1 MPELCCPEP
10 VTTPLALPPR
20 PPTLRPARMSWA
32 AFITPVVMAGALW
45 LMTRSPYSLAFA
57 ALGPIGAV
65 LSLVEGRRGGGRER
79 RAALAERDAE
89 LGRLRERIAVVHDGL
104 RRELLRRSPGAAAA
118 IDGLDGPAL
127 WKGGEVVVSLGRGSV
142 ASGLVI
148 SGDARE
154 PEEFELQRAAARLD
168 DAPVLADPGEGIA
181 VCGPEVLARAYLR
194 GLLVQLYAALPP
206 GRLAP
211 PELADPA
218 GRARAEWDW
227 LDRLPHHIGAAG
239 IAPRFGVFAEAR
251 LVPPGFRAVVTLAS
265 PLAAIVEHYPGL
277 TADGSARGR
286 ELEPLEAS
294 VVPELVSLVEAERVA
309 GALASRAAGLGLGAA
324 TRSLPVEVAFSD
336 LPTAGGARLAA
347 SIGRTLH
354 GIAELDLVADG
365 PHAVVAGVTGS
376 GKSELL
382 VTWVAGMV
390 AGRSS
395 DEVVVLLVD
404 FKGGTAFRPLASL
417 PHVVGVVTDLAH
429 GEASRALS
437 SLSAELRRR
446 EAELARLAVRDVADT
461 HGALPRLVIVV
472 DEFAAMIDAFP
483 DFGPL
488 FADIAARGRAL
499 GIHLILATQR
509 PAGVMRD
516 ALVANC
522 PLRLSLRVQSD
533 SDSRWVVGTD
543 AAARL
548 SAATPGRC
556 ILSIDGTTTEV
567 QVARTTASD
576 LAELVASTPAT
587 APPKRP
593 WLDPLPVVL
602 TRADLSARA
611 TPQVVGVADL
621 PERQRRAMLEFQ
633 AEQAPLVV
641 LGAARSGKSSLL
653 RVLAEA
659 SGLESVVVGA
669 DREQAWDAV
678 EAAAERCEDPEARS
692 EPGVLLAVD
701 DADALCAR
709 LGDEYAVMWCDR
721 LARVLRDG
729 PAAGIFPI
737 VAAQRQTGPL
747 RGALGL
753 ARETVLL
760 RQQSK
765 QDHVLAGA
773 PAELWDEGMPAGGGV
788 WRGRRVQFLAPPPHL
803 ETFAGVRATAG
814 GEPLSPERLVP
825 ARGSATVVVSRSPAR
840 VVARARAAGLPPDSL
855 VDLTR
860 PAEPGVL
867 TPEALLADARLLT
880 GVLLV
885 GDPEAW
891 MSRWPLFA
899 TLKSRHPIVF
909 SGCDAADVR
918 ALTRSRALPPP
929 LAPGSGAGWLVLAD
943 GRIRRCVLQAS

>member
-1 MPELCCPEP
+1 
-10 VTTPLALPPR
+10 
-20 PPTLRPARMSWA
+20 MSWA

-57 ALGPIGAV
+57 ALGPVGAV

-79 RAALAERDAE
+79 RAAFAERAE
-89 LGRLRERIAVVHDGL
+89 ELDRLRERIAGAHDRL
-104 RRELLRRSPGAAAA
+104 RRELLRRARGAAAA
-118 IDGLDGPAL
+118 IDGLDGPVL
-127 WKGGEVVVSLGRGSV
+127 WKGEETVVSLGRGSV

-148 SGDARE
+148 SGDARDTDE
-154 PEEFELQRAAARLD
+154 LELQRAAARLD
-168 DAPVLADPGEGIA
+168 DAPVLADPVEGVA
-181 VCGPEVLARAYLR
+181 VCGPGVLARAYLR
-194 GLLVQLYAALPP
+194 GLLVQLYTALPP

-211 PELADPA
+211 PDLADAA
-218 GRARAEWDW
+218 GRARGEWDW
-227 LDRLPHHIGAAG
+227 LDRLPHQVGAAG
-239 IAPRFGVFAEAR
+239 IGPRLGVFAEAR
-251 LVPPGFRAVVTLAS
+251 LVPPGFRTVVTLAS
-265 PLAAIVEHYPGL
+265 PLAAIVEHYPGPK
-277 TADGSARGR
+277 AGGAARGR
-286 ELEPLEAS
+286 DHEPLEAS
-294 VVPELVSLVEAERVA
+294 VVPELVSLSEAARIA
-309 GALASRAAGLGLGAA
+309 AALAVRAAGLGLGAA
-324 TRSLPVEVAFSD
+324 TRSLPGEVAFGD
-336 LPTAGGARLAA
+336 LPAAGGPRLAA

-354 GIAELDLVADG
+354 GVAEIDLVSDG

-382 VTWVAGMV
+382 VTWVAGIV
-390 AGRSS
+390 SGRTS

-404 FKGGTAFRPLASL
+404 FKGGTAFRPLAAL

-429 GEASRALS
+429 GEAARALS

-446 EAELARLAVRDVADT
+446 EAELARLGVRDVADAR
-461 HGALPRLVIVV
+461 GALPRLVIVV

-533 SDSRWVVGTD
+533 ADSRWVVGTD
-543 AAARL
+543 AASRL

-556 ILSIDGTTTEV
+556 ILSIDGATTEV
-567 QVARTTASD
+567 QVARTAAAD
-576 LAELVASTPAT
+576 LAGLAAATPPA
-587 APPKRP
+587 APPRRP
-593 WLDPLPVVL
+593 WLDPLPEVL

-621 PERQRRAMLEFQ
+621 PEQQRRAMLEFQ
-633 AEQAPLVV
+633 PEQAPLVV

-653 RVLAEA
+653 RLLADA
-659 SGLESVVVGA
+659 STVESVIVGA

-678 EAAAERCEDPEARS
+678 EAAAERCEDPEARA
-692 EPGVLLAVD
+692 EPGLLLAVD

-709 LGDEYAVMWCDR
+709 LGDEYAVVWCDR

-729 PAAGIFPI
+729 PAAGVYPV

-773 PAELWDEGMPAGGGV
+773 AAELWDEGMPAGGGV

-803 ETFAGVRATAG
+803 ETFAGVRASAG
-814 GEPLSPERLVP
+814 GEPPSPVQLVP
-825 ARGSATVVVSRSPAR
+825 PQGSATVVVSRSPAR
-840 VVARARAAGLPPDSL
+840 IVARARAAGLPPESL

-860 PAEPGVL
+860 PAEPGAL
-867 TPEALLADARLLT
+867 TPEALLADGHLPV

-891 MSRWPLFA
+891 MGRWSLFA
-899 TLKSRHPIVF
+899 TLKSRHTVVF

-918 ALTRSRALPPP
+918 ALTRSRVLPPP
-929 LAPGSGAGWLVLAD
+929 LAPGTGSGWLVLTD
-943 GRIRRCVLQAS
+943 GRMRRCVLTAA